1 VTPGSTP
8 DNPST
13 SPSAWRSSF
22 GPDAFAQ
29 TPARCPHGLRGADH
43 GGPDRPD
50 LDEHRFGDNANAN
63 ANDNDNANAIAN
75 AYANAIANA
84 IANELKE
91 MLLNFFDNPAII

>member
-63 ANDNDNANAIAN
+63 HNVNVNVNANANHNHNDNDN
-75 AYANAIANA
+75 
-84 IANELKE
+84 
-91 MLLNFFDNPAII
+91 DNDNGASGAAGADRQQHRHP